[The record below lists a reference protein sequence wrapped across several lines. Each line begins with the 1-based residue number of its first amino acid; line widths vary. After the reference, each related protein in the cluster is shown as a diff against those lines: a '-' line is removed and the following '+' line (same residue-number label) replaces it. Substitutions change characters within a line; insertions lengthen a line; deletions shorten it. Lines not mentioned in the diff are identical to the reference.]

1 MKNKTL
7 FERLRSWD
15 EECFDLTDLL
25 PEESPPAPVDRPSIE
40 DRMTGNPGLEQRTI
54 RGFRRLYPWLAGL
67 LCAVMISFLLMA
79 VTGLP
84 AYGAADAPAHNEV
97 MERYVTRGAEETGA
111 VNTVT
116 GVILD
121 YRAFDTLGETH
132 VLFTAALAVLILLI
146 FPAEAE
152 EESLAERRIMQRDPI
167 LRTTARVLVPVI
179 FLFGFYLILTGHLGP
194 GGGFSGGAILGGGLI
209 LYAIA
214 YGFDALDRWLNYKT
228 YRRILLIALCFYSL
242 AKGYSFLCGANGL
255 ETIFSAGTPG
265 AILSAGLI
273 LPLNLAVGAVVAST
287 MYCFYS
293 VFQRGK
299 V

>member
-1 MKNKTL
+1 MKKKTL
-7 FERLRSWD
+7 FERLRTWD

-25 PEESPPAPVDRPSIE
+25 PEETPPEPVVHAPIE
-40 DRMTGNPGLEQRTI
+40 DRMTESPGLEQGTI

-79 VTGLP
+79 VTDLP
-84 AYGAADAPAHNEV
+84 AYGAADAPANNEV
-97 MERYVTRGAEETGA
+97 MERYVTKGTEETGA

-132 VLFTAALAVLILLI
+132 VLFTAALAVLILLL
-146 FPAEAE
+146 FPGGRE
-152 EESLAERRIMQRDPI
+152 EEPKALREIMERDPI

-214 YGFDALDRWLNYKT
+214 FGFDALDRWLNYKT
-228 YRRILLIALCFYSL
+228 CRWLVLAALCFYSL

-255 ETIFSAGTPG
+255 ETVFTTGTPG
-265 AILSAGLI
+265 ALLSAGLI
-273 LPLNLAVGAVVAST
+273 PLLNLAVGTVVGTT